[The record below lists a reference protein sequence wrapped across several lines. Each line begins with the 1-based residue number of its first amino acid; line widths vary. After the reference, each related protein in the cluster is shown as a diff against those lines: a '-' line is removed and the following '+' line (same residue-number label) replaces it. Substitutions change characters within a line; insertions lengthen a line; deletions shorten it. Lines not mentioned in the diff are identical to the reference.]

1 MFQVI
6 NFLAII
12 VVSAAVVYHY
22 YVFFETKKKLDNQIS
37 DVQNQSEVSI
47 RRSKEQS
54 DAALRQARY
63 EVETDITEKVSGVRT
78 DINATQKELESAKNT
93 TGDSL
98 QSTMELIGDIYTET
112 EIQINSLIDRSDK
125 MEKNFT
131 QLNDRFKSID
141 NRAVEIENTF
151 NSQKTQLTTKTLKAD
166 EVQIGNKFAFAT
178 DKDDM
183 LRLRGADGKP
193 FGGFSFGKLRVEADA
208 QFDGQINI
216 NGGTSEHNQNNFR
229 TIFNDRKD
237 NKNYIRGDTEVRG
250 NTNNIGDLRVG
261 RDLDVNGTLW
271 FGQFDASKDPTSIR
285 KTTSKDGKSTLRMT
299 VGKNANDSLE
309 IWGDNCTTDKCS
321 GLGSRQHEF
330 SGSGDA
336 YHKGSLTVD
345 DKLISTK
352 SMHIRGGNVLYDG
365 GNNWLLHTPNDN
377 RTSMWFTPSDKYGSV
392 RWNWDNATRIDAD
405 GTFNT
410 KKICLDDVCIDKNQ
424 LKALKAEANIRN

>member
-12 VVSAAVVYHY
+12 VVSAAVIYHY
-22 YVFFETKKKLDNQIS
+22 YVFFETKKKLDDQIS

-47 RRSKEQS
+47 RRAKEQS

-63 EVETDITEKVSGVRT
+63 EVETDISAKVSGVRT
-78 DINATQKELESAKNT
+78 DINATQNELKSAKNN
-93 TGDSL
+93 TGDGL
-98 QSTMELIGDIYTET
+98 QSTMELIGQTET
-112 EIQINSLIDRSDK
+112 KINSLVDSSDK

-131 QLNDRFKSID
+131 ILNNRFDSID
-141 NRAVEIENTF
+141 NRAAEINSTF
-151 NSQKTQLTTKTLKAD
+151 ESQRNELNTKTLIANK
-166 EVQIGNKFAFAT
+166 VQIGNKFAIVS

-208 QFDGQINI
+208 QFDGQINV

-229 TIFNDRKD
+229 TIFNDKKD

-250 NTNNIGDLRVG
+250 NTNNIGDLKVG
-261 RDLDVNGTLW
+261 RDIDVNGTLW
-271 FGQFDASKDPTSIR
+271 FGKFDESKDPMSIR
-285 KTTSKDGKSTLRMT
+285 KTTSKNGKSTLRMT
-299 VGKNANDSLE
+299 VGKNADDSLE

-321 GLGSRQHEF
+321 GIGSRQHEF

-336 YHKGSLTVD
+336 YHKGNLTVD

-365 GNNWLLHTPNDN
+365 GNNWLLHTPNDK

-392 RWNWDNATRIDAD
+392 KWNWDNAVRIDAD
-405 GTFNT
+405 GTVNT
-410 KKICLDDVCIDKNQ
+410 KQICIEDVCINKNQ
-424 LKALKAEANIRN
+424 LKAIKAEANIN